1 MDLLVLNISADTCV
15 ANATNLV
22 EPYKIQGSNSVSEGR
37 QEKEYKYVYY
47 YLEHMRERNDM
58 TIETHVRC

>member
-22 EPYKIQGSNSVSEGR
+22 EPYKIQGSNSVSEDR
-37 QEKEYKYVYY
+37 QEKECII
-47 YLEHMRERNDM
+47 YLEHMRERNYM
-58 TIETHVRC
+58 TIETRIRC

>member
-22 EPYKIQGSNSVSEGR
+22 EPYKIQGSNSVSEDR
-37 QEKEYKYVYY
+37 QEKEYTSII
-47 YLEHMRERNDM
+47 YLEHMRERNYM
-58 TIETHVRC
+58 TIETRIRC